1 MKLIRFSCALCEKRL
16 TLATVIIGAVTIC
29 SIRTAAV
36 IEYELNAPSG
46 RWSSMPQSM
55 QHKFREVVTEKE
67 HMLSDK
73 LEALFRYRFLLS
85 ACCLKWRNDTAFVC
99 ERFIGTSKQRE
110 ARS

>member
-1 MKLIRFSCALCEKRL
+1 
-16 TLATVIIGAVTIC
+16 
-29 SIRTAAV
+29 
-36 IEYELNAPSG
+36 
-46 RWSSMPQSM
+46 M

-110 ARS
+110 ARSWDASRRSENVTLNENQFLEDVKFSQILFVLQVIYLRKANHDLRLMFDFC